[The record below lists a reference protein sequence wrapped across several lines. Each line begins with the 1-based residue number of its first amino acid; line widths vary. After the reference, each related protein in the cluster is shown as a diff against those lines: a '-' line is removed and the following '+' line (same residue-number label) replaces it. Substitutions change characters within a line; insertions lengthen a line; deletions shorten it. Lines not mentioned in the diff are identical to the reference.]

1 VPRVIVFDF
10 DGTMTD
16 AEQEGAPFRGGY
28 LEDLAALTGL
38 PMAEIE
44 ASAARFEAE
53 VAANPQRFGWIFGG
67 HIVAPAIVD
76 PYLRMMPVAR
86 RILDEAGA
94 FMVEAERT
102 RLLDAILYKYNYTKT
117 HIAFR
122 EGARELLLGLRG
134 QEVHIVT
141 NSHTDAVQHKLKVLG
156 TGNDGVDSLAW
167 LQPRVVGRARK
178 YIIDPSFEAVP
189 EALTLPGLS
198 RPVLLRRKHYHDV
211 LEGILNAAG
220 ASWSELTV
228 VGDIFE
234 LDLCLPAAMGATVA
248 LITNPFTP
256 DYERAYLA
264 SIPNGRLLSHLAAAA
279 PLVSE

>member
-16 AEQEGAPFRGGY
+16 AEREGAPFRGGY

-38 PMAEIE
+38 PLAEIE

-94 FMVEAERT
+94 FMVEAERS

-122 EGARELLLGLRG
+122 EGARELLLGLQG

-167 LQPRVVGRARK
+167 LQASGGG
-178 YIIDPSFEAVP
+178 
-189 EALTLPGLS
+189 PG
-198 RPVLLRRKHYHDV
+198 
-211 LEGILNAAG
+211 A
-220 ASWSELTV
+220 
-228 VGDIFE
+228 
-234 LDLCLPAAMGATVA
+234 
-248 LITNPFTP
+248 
-256 DYERAYLA
+256 
-264 SIPNGRLLSHLAAAA
+264 
-279 PLVSE
+279 